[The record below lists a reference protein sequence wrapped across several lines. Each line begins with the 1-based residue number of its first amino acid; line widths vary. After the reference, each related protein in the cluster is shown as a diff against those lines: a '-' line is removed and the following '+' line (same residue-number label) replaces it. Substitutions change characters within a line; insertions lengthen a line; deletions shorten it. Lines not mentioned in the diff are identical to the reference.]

1 VPDSS
6 APANSEEP
14 LYPTC
19 SSAESSV
26 EEIFNWPRPFPLWRH
41 CKASRAEDTVA
52 TYAGIDHD
60 QPVEYLADLVANVPD
75 GTPVSKVGGAKEAE
89 KRRAAELTA
98 AGHLLR
104 LWRRDT
110 DSRRDTA

>member
-1 VPDSS
+1 
-6 APANSEEP
+6 
-14 LYPTC
+14 
-19 SSAESSV
+19 
-26 EEIFNWPRPFPLWRH
+26 
-41 CKASRAEDTVA
+41 
-52 TYAGIDHD
+52 
-60 QPVEYLADLVANVPD
+60 VEYLADLVANVPD
-75 GTPVSKVGGAKEAE
+75 GTPVGKVGGAKEAE